1 MRASRGLKWE
11 NKTYKLKTSIVTMTV
26 QLTKSRKQKL
36 KNACLNLINKETC
49 TVQNVA
55 EVRNWADRVKFSRGE
70 TCPLHYHS
78 LERDKSNGLQAN
90 KGNWILSCSSPPVL
104 KQN

>member
-11 NKTYKLKTSIVTMTV
+11 NKTYKLKRSIVTMTV

-70 TCPLHYHS
+70 TCPCTITAL
-78 LERDKSNGLQAN
+78 
-90 KGNWILSCSSPPVL
+90 KGTNLMVCKRTKATGFFYVPLP
-104 KQN
+104 QF